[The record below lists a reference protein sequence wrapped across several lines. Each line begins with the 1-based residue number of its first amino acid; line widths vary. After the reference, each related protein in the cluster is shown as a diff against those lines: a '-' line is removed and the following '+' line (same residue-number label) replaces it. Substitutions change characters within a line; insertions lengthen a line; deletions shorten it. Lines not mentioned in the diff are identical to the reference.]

1 MKFPI
6 QYTLKQME
14 DVQNFIEDTFGNG
27 GDCLVGHEIESEY
40 VHSDV
45 AVVTTAEGT
54 RCFATF
60 GMGAR
65 EMNSPIADLARVELV
80 MFASSE
86 VASTSKAA
94 LAIASELQWL
104 SKLPFQNDTWL
115 GPGHTVTASDY
126 FRKTFGFD
134 AFALD
139 VIAVPEFQ
147 EMGKIMF
154 LMAIPIYQKEREK
167 MMRENTMDV
176 LEQLEEKFGV
186 ALYYADTE
194 REPLVI

>member
-1 MKFPI
+1 MKVPI
-6 QYTLKQME
+6 QYTLEQME
-14 DVQNFIEDTFGNG
+14 EVQKYIANTFGNG
-27 GDCLVGHEIESEY
+27 ADGLVAHEIESEY

-45 AVVTTAEGT
+45 AVVATIEGS

-65 EMNSPIADLARVELV
+65 EMNSPIADLARAELV
-80 MFASSE
+80 MFTSSE
-86 VASTSKAA
+86 VAPTSTAA

-104 SKLPFQNDTWL
+104 SKLPFRNDTWL
-115 GPGHTVTASDY
+115 GAGHTVTASDY
-126 FRKTFGFD
+126 FQKTFGFD

-147 EMGKIMF
+147 DMGKIMF

-186 ALYYADTE
+186 TLYYADTR
-194 REPLVI
+194 REPLVS